1 MKTKKLKMMSNKL
14 FLMLLLV
21 VGMATTAKAQTKSD
35 AIVGEWLNEEKDTKF
50 QIFKKDNKYFG
61 KVIWGT
67 GGEEKDVKNPDV
79 KLRNRE
85 LTGLVILKNFVFD
98 GDETWEDGTIYD
110 PREGKT
116 YSCKITQKGKN
127 QIKVRGFVGI
137 SMFGRTEVWTRVN

>member
-85 LTGLVILKNFVFD
+85 K
-98 GDETWEDGTIYD
+98 
-110 PREGKT
+110 
-116 YSCKITQKGKN
+116 
-127 QIKVRGFVGI
+127 
-137 SMFGRTEVWTRVN
+137 